1 MNQSLPTRAF
11 REHTDLNQLKRQ
23 AKELLDSFRTGD
35 GAANAE
41 VNAHYGAAD
50 PDTFALHDAQLVLA
64 RAYGFASWPKL
75 KAYVDG
81 ATAKRFLEAVR
92 AGDLVGVQTMLRAR
106 PELVNMGVGGDE
118 HRAIHYAVLLRS
130 PEMTRLLMQHG
141 ADARAGIHPHREA
154 TSAFTLASDRGY
166 DEIVAIIRDEEQR
179 RRETQAGT
187 SAVAAPAGIFGASMW
202 QSGWAL
208 RMLQADPALA
218 RSTDPEGCT
227 PLHAA
232 ASALDEGGI
241 SWLLDHGAAPN
252 SLVKG
257 RWTPLDLAAS
267 GRGWSKSEDHAKFEQ
282 VARLLLS
289 RGASLSPIPAVALGE
304 EEWVRVRHA
313 EGALTGINGIHIGV
327 NSSIFNIGGLLSI
340 AVLHDRPGMLALLL
354 DLGLEP
360 DERIRVDGMDEILYT
375 TGNPLLSCVVLGKR
389 QMAEMLLARGADP
402 NANVYT
408 CGSPLFRAYS
418 QKDWDFVR
426 LLEQHGGLLDAVSA
440 GFACQTEAARQL
452 LADEA
457 AGRLRPGAVLPG
469 STVSE
474 DLLWTACGGG
484 DPEIVRLA
492 LERIDWPRQDSR
504 WIGSLCH
511 AFTCDNVERGLACF
525 RLVLDRADPNQSD
538 SGRTILHTV
547 VAQAENRRVPYAEML
562 LNQGARTDIRDDLL
576 KSTALGWACRWGRIH
591 FVKLLLERDVDPVET
606 DAEPWATPRAWAQKM
621 KHDKVLA
628 MLQAHGGQSDEAA
641 YPRKTP

>member
-1 MNQSLPTRAF
+1 MNQPLPTRAF

-23 AKELLDSFRTGD
+23 AKELLDAFRTGD
-35 GAANAE
+35 GATIAE
-41 VNAHYGAAD
+41 VNAHYRAAD

-81 ATAKRFLEAVR
+81 VTAGHFLEAVR
-92 AGDLVGVQTMLRAR
+92 AGEPGKVQAMLRAR
-106 PELVNMGVGGDE
+106 PEVVNMGVGQDE

-130 PEMTRLLMQHG
+130 PEMTRLLMRHG
-141 ADARAGIHPHREA
+141 ADARAGIYPHRDA
-154 TSAFTLASDRGY
+154 TTAFTLASDRGY
-166 DEIVAIIRDEEQR
+166 DEIVAIIREEEQR

-187 SAVAAPAGIFGASMW
+187 GAVAAPAGIFGAGMW
-202 QSGWAL
+202 ASGWAL

-232 ASALDEGGI
+232 ACALDEGGI
-241 SWLLDHGAAPN
+241 SWLLDHGADPN
-252 SLVKG
+252 HRARDG
-257 RWTPLDLAAS
+257 RTPLDLAAS
-267 GRGWSKSEDHAKFEQ
+267 GRGWSKSGDRAKFER

-289 RGASLSPIPAVALGE
+289 RGASLGPIPAVALGDE
-304 EEWVRVRHA
+304 QWVRARQA
-313 EGALTGINGIHIGV
+313 EGALAVVSSIQIGV
-327 NSSIFNIGGLLSI
+327 NSCILNIGGLLSI
-340 AVLHDRPGMLALLL
+340 AVLHDRPVMLALLL
-354 DLGLEP
+354 DLGLDP
-360 DERIRVDGMDEILYT
+360 DERIRMDGMDEILYT
-375 TGNPLLSCVVLGKR
+375 AGNPLLSCVVLGKR

-418 QKDWDFVR
+418 NKDWDLVR

-440 GFACQTEAARQL
+440 GFACQTEAVRQL

-504 WIGSLCH
+504 WLGSLWQ
-511 AFTCDNVERGLACF
+511 AFTCGNMERGLVCF
-525 RLVLDRADPNQSD
+525 RLVLDRADPNHSD
-538 SGRTILHTV
+538 SGQTILHTV
-547 VAQAENRRVPYAEML
+547 MAQGGKEHLPFAEML
-562 LNQGARTDIRDDLL
+562 LDQGARIDIRDELL
-576 KSTALGWACRWGRIH
+576 QSTALGWACRWGRVH
-591 FVKLLLERDVDPVET
+591 FVKLLLERGADPVET

-621 KHDKVLA
+621 KHDNV
-628 MLQAHGGQSDEAA
+628 LQALVSYRA
-641 YPRKTP
+641 K